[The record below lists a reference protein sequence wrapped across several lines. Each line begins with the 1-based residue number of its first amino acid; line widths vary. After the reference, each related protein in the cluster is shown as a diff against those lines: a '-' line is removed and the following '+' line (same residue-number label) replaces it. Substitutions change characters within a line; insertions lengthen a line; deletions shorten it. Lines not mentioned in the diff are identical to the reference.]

1 MKKFLSLFTL
11 FAFVF
16 SFVACDDNIT
26 TELTTEGTTTEEVTT
41 YNDPDTLVVQFV
53 PSTTIDT
60 AKLTLLQGLEVM
72 LEESLADQGYDI
84 NVNIGVGTSY
94 ASVIEAMVSGQ
105 VHVGFLTSQQY
116 AFTTLMFPDK
126 VEVLLTSVR
135 NAYEIQIDEDG
146 NEITDIATLVAAANG
161 EGYAATTTSEY
172 KVSSYYSMLLVRA
185 EDYAEYEDDGI
196 TALAGKNVAVQSVTS
211 GSGYIYPSFLLYQ
224 NDMSFVTGD
233 PVAANGEVKATTI
246 SGHTTAVNAL
256 LNGDVDAVF
265 TYFDARYNTADFA
278 AWQEAYPDLNIFTY
292 TRVVDLTPPIYNDT
306 ISALQ
311 SLSPGL
317 REAIQTAFI
326 DIIATTEGATALAIY
341 NHTGYLRA
349 FDEDYD
355 SERELYMFLHQE

>member
-1 MKKFLSLFTL
+1 LFTL
-11 FAFVF
+11 FVFAF
-16 SFVACDDNIT
+16 SFVACDDNT

-41 YNDPDTLVVQFV
+41 YNDPNTLVVQFV

-72 LEESLADQGYDI
+72 LEDSLAAQGYDI

-116 AFTTLMFPDK
+116 AFTTLMFPDE

-135 NAYEIQIDEDG
+135 NAYEIQIDNDG
-146 NEITDIATLVAAANG
+146 NEITDKAALITAANT
-161 EGYAATTTSEY
+161 EGYNAATTSEH
-172 KVSSYYSMLLVRA
+172 KVSSYYSMLLVRT
-185 EDYAEYEDDGI
+185 EDYEDYDTEGI
-196 TALAGKNVAVQSVTS
+196 AGLAGKNVAVQSVTS

-224 NDMSFVTGD
+224 NEMSFVTD
-233 PVAANGEVKATTI
+233 EPNAAEGEVKATTI

-265 TYFDARYNTADFA
+265 TYFDARYNTNDFA
-278 AWQEAYPDLNIFTY
+278 AWQDAHPELNIFTY

-317 REAIQTAFI
+317 REAIQQAFI

-349 FDEDYD
+349 IDSDYD